1 MSSLD
6 AAVANEVVVVATMP
20 GAVPKLESLA
30 VECEEAAAKLT
41 ARHQL
46 QEKAAL
52 LLKAEA
58 LREEIQRIRD
68 RVYEM
73 RVAELSTK
81 YALNACMASREIELE
96 EEEDALCTA
105 GDDAR
110 KDSVSFEP
118 AHLDPTHA
126 QVVKRSTSPPR
137 FAAPP
142 AKRAKPS
149 QKQFVQDFMHESSA
163 KAEARVLVQPTSE
176 VCSCGGQLLV
186 TPSKSLVRC
195 QSCGA
200 ASTTLD
206 SVSTSL
212 SFDESYT
219 CASFSYERL
228 NHFLEHV
235 ARSQGRGLFTPS
247 DELLEQIMCKLR
259 DDGVDP
265 SELTVATVRK
275 AMKALKISSKTREH
289 APLIYSRLSGRPLP
303 QLKPSDEERLRLQ
316 FLALQP
322 PFAKHIPPS
331 RKNFLSY
338 PVTLHRLLIL
348 NGFDELLPSVALLSG
363 KGKNENQD
371 VLLRRIFSDLDWE
384 FNSAPPIKA

>member
-1 MSSLD
+1 MTSLD
-6 AAVANEVVVVATMP
+6 AAVAKEVVVVATMP
-20 GAVPKLESLA
+20 GAVPKLELLA
-30 VECEEAAAKLT
+30 LECEEMAAKLT

-52 LLKAEA
+52 RLKAEA
-58 LREEIQRIRD
+58 LREEIERIRSK
-68 RVYEM
+68 VYEM

-81 YALNACMASREIELE
+81 YALNACMALREIELE
-96 EEEDALCTA
+96 EDACTV
-105 GDDAR
+105 GDGEGEAAC
-110 KDSVSFEP
+110 FEP
-118 AHLDPTHA
+118 AHLKPNA
-126 QVVKRSTSPPR
+126 QVVLKRSMSPPR
-137 FAAPP
+137 FSAPP
-142 AKRAKPS
+142 VKRVKPS
-149 QKQFVQDFMHESSA
+149 QQQFVQDFMHESSA
-163 KAEARVLVQPTSE
+163 KAEARVLVQPTTE
-176 VCSCGGQLLV
+176 KCSCGGQLLV

-219 CASFSYERL
+219 CPSFSYERL

-247 DELLEQIMCKLR
+247 SELLEQIMCKLR
-259 DDGVDP
+259 DDGVTP
-265 SELTVATVRK
+265 SGLTVAIVRK
-275 AMKALKISSKTREH
+275 AMKSLKISSKTREH
-289 APLIYSRLSGRPLP
+289 APLIYSKLSGRPLP

-322 PFAKHIPPS
+322 PFAKHMPPS

-338 PVTLHRLLIL
+338 PVTLHRLFIL

-371 VLLRRIFSDLDWE
+371 MLLRRIFRDLDWE
-384 FNSAPPIKA
+384 FNSAPPIKT